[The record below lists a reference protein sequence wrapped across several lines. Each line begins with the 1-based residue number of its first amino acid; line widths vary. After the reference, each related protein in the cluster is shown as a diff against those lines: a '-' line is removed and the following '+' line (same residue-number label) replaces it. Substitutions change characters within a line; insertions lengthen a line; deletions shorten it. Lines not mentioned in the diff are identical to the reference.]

1 MGFPMTERRNLK
13 KKLNNMATF
22 EEILDNLLEGLEKD
36 SQADVNE
43 LARRVAAEMGLLCDE
58 TAVKDVNKTVEDID
72 SRYSELVKAK
82 EDGVSTKQWLRKKI
96 MQTASEHEMCEDE
109 QVVMLE
115 SLADMKEKELNDN
128 LDKIS

>member
-1 MGFPMTERRNLK
+1 
-13 KKLNNMATF
+13 MATF
-22 EEILDNLLEGLEKD
+22 EEILNSLLEGLEKD
-36 SQADVNE
+36 PQADVNE
-43 LARRVAAEMGLLCDE
+43 LARRIAAEMGLLCDE

-96 MQTASEHEMCEDE
+96 MQTASKHEMSEND
-109 QVVMLE
+109 QAVMLE
-115 SLADMKEKELNDN
+115 SLADMKERELNDN